1 MYLGVSKLNE
11 QFGGAD
17 AEFIRRGLDLVVV
30 VVIIIILHVSTSS
43 LSQ

>member
-17 AEFIRRGLDLVVV
+17 AEFIRRGLNLVVV
-30 VVIIIILHVSTSS
+30 AIIIILHVSTSS